1 MVGANFYP
9 SCSGNSARG
18 IFSQRIDLSRSLWIF
33 RKKNSCP
40 DVGEHGRT
48 LKHNEKP
55 IGHILISTLQI
66 VSKDCAN
73 DCDVRK
79 GIILLTLV

>member
-1 MVGANFYP
+1 MVGANLYP

-55 IGHILISTLQI
+55 IGHILISIIQS
-66 VSKDCAN
+66 VSEGCAN
-73 DCDVRK
+73 DYAVKK